1 MSTIRYRTIASL
13 LFLVFISLSE
23 AFSQAVSIDSLETA
37 LAKHTQIDTAKVNL
51 LNKLAYE
58 LHRRNPKKAISY
70 AQQSQKIADQLNYP
84 KGKAASLWGMGMCYA
99 STNRPLALT
108 YYEQALQLAEQVN
121 DQIGICTYLLA
132 IGNANQGLGNVKAS
146 DEAYNRA
153 LMIATTQKDQS
164 IFLKL
169 QYSIANNLVKRGQYL
184 EAATKFQEVIGKATE
199 TNDQFALSRAYS
211 ELGSIFQRQ
220 GNSPQALEYKLSSL
234 HICEQRNDPI
244 GTFNAHIDIAE
255 IKAALNECEAAL
267 EDIHQASQIAKEM
280 NDSSL
285 IFICLTQTGN
295 IYHQMKHPKA
305 LDYLQE
311 ALQMV
316 RGRKINQ
323 TIDLLSSIGAA
334 YIEQGKFSEAEKS
347 LNEAYEMA
355 QKIEL
360 KYACGKIL
368 KTMGILYYNQNQ
380 YARASDYAS
389 RALQVG
395 NEMQYQELKKECYQL
410 LSNTYA
416 ATGNYKE
423 AYHYHTHFKQ
433 LNDSMFNDKNVRQ
446 ITLLESA
453 YKYDKEKQAYEAE
466 KANQQLKIKNQRL
479 FIFSLIGMTILAL
492 ILSYQLHLSNRLKKK
507 ALQLEI
513 DQINS
518 KLEYSQK
525 EMATATLKLMQNS
538 ESDAYSMKALKQIE
552 RNANEEG
559 KENVRSLIGYYKNKS
574 VYANW
579 EEFEVLFL
587 QVNADFYDKL
597 NESFPTLTLNER
609 KLCVFLKLNMTN
621 KDIAQITFQSEE
633 ALKKARMRLRKK
645 LELDRD
651 ENLAG
656 FIQGL

>member
-1 MSTIRYRTIASL
+1 
-13 LFLVFISLSE
+13 
-23 AFSQAVSIDSLETA
+23 
-37 LAKHTQIDTAKVNL
+37 
-51 LNKLAYE
+51 
-58 LHRRNPKKAISY
+58 
-70 AQQSQKIADQLNYP
+70 
-84 KGKAASLWGMGMCYA
+84 
-99 STNRPLALT
+99 
-108 YYEQALQLAEQVN
+108 
-121 DQIGICTYLLA
+121 
-132 IGNANQGLGNVKAS
+132 
-146 DEAYNRA
+146 
-153 LMIATTQKDQS
+153 
-164 IFLKL
+164 
-169 QYSIANNLVKRGQYL
+169 
-184 EAATKFQEVIGKATE
+184 
-199 TNDQFALSRAYS
+199 
-211 ELGSIFQRQ
+211 
-220 GNSPQALEYKLSSL
+220 
-234 HICEQRNDPI
+234 
-244 GTFNAHIDIAE
+244 
-255 IKAALNECEAAL
+255 
-267 EDIHQASQIAKEM
+267 M

-305 LDYLQE
+305 LGYLQE

-323 TIDLLSSIGAA
+323 TIDLLSSIGAV

-380 YARASDYAS
+380 YARASDCAS

-423 AYHYHTHFKQ
+423 AYHYHTYFKQ
-433 LNDSMFNDKNVRQ
+433 
-446 ITLLESA
+446 
-453 YKYDKEKQAYEAE
+453 
-466 KANQQLKIKNQRL
+466 
-479 FIFSLIGMTILAL
+479 
-492 ILSYQLHLSNRLKKK
+492 
-507 ALQLEI
+507 
-513 DQINS
+513 
-518 KLEYSQK
+518 
-525 EMATATLKLMQNS
+525 
-538 ESDAYSMKALKQIE
+538 
-552 RNANEEG
+552 
-559 KENVRSLIGYYKNKS
+559 
-574 VYANW
+574 
-579 EEFEVLFL
+579 
-587 QVNADFYDKL
+587 L